1 MISSG
6 VIIQLT
12 TNSFDLLLKDDE
24 EEEEHDNKSKTRR
37 LTDGDD
43 YMHALKRH
51 ENDGR

>member
-1 MISSG
+1 M
-6 VIIQLT
+6 IIQLT
-12 TNSFDLLLKDDE
+12 INSFDLLLKDDE
-24 EEEEHDNKSKTRR
+24 EEEDDNKSKTRR